1 MIKYIITG
9 GDIMLSVTEVAEML
23 NVSRQMIHKLISNG
37 ELPYYKIGN
46 LYRFEDEEIKKWLEE
61 RKKNECWQS
70 WNYKRPIDYG
80 WCVKAI
86 RICTEKENALPTS

>member
-37 ELPYYKIGN
+37 ELP
-46 LYRFEDEEIKKWLEE
+46 
-61 RKKNECWQS
+61 
-70 WNYKRPIDYG
+70 
-80 WCVKAI
+80 
-86 RICTEKENALPTS
+86 